1 MSESAELRKEMR
13 EFQAKL
19 ERDLRKDLREVKAS
33 LEFFNKEFEDRK
45 KERDELAKVNKEL
58 QAANEK
64 LLEECQAL
72 RTQVLQLED
81 RVTFSE
87 QYSRN
92 RNLEIK
98 GIPFSEDENLPDAL
112 DKIGEALNEPIAK
125 SDIEI
130 CHRVPAKKPNTVPNI
145 VVQFKSRPKRDAVL
159 QKARKMRLSTEDL
172 GFSPNSPLFINE
184 HLCPALKRV
193 LGMAI
198 EQKKAKGWK
207 FVWTSNGRVL
217 ARKDESSS
225 ILYLRN
231 AQDVEKMV

>member
-19 ERDLRKDLREVKAS
+19 ERDLRKELREVKAS

-58 QAANEK
+58 QAPNEK
-64 LLEECQAL
+64 LLEECQAP

-112 DKIGEALNEPIAK
+112 DKIGEALKEPIAK

-130 CHRVPAKKPNTVPNI
+130 CHRVSEKIPTLYPISLYNSKAVPSETLCSKKHVKCAY
-145 VVQFKSRPKRDAVL
+145 Q
-159 QKARKMRLSTEDL
+159 
-172 GFSPNSPLFINE
+172 
-184 HLCPALKRV
+184 
-193 LGMAI
+193 
-198 EQKKAKGWK
+198 
-207 FVWTSNGRVL
+207 
-217 ARKDESSS
+217 
-225 ILYLRN
+225 LRTW
-231 AQDVEKMV
+231 AFH